1 MKDID
6 IYAFML
12 HQFDYQVYD
21 QLILLFEEL
30 YPLIH
35 KTGYEKFLNASAPV
49 QSSNASS
56 EAKIQFLSDYC
67 ELFIENQHRFK
78 EALEIINK
86 SGIYAFQLF
95 IQRVYGELTYLVLI
109 NSQPS
114 KTDICKYYSFC
125 NQSHE

>member
-1 MKDID
+1 MKDLD

-21 QLILLFEEL
+21 QLILLFEDL

-35 KTGYEKFLNASAPV
+35 KTGHERFLEISSHA
-49 QSSNASS
+49 QSSNATT
-56 EAKIQFLSDYC
+56 EFKMQFLSDYC
-67 ELFIENQHRFK
+67 ELFIENQCRFR
-78 EALEIINK
+78 EALKVINEA
-86 SGIYAFQLF
+86 GQYAFQLF

-125 NQSHE
+125 NQSPD